1 VPLDDVDIGILAFLS
16 DMPDSTTTEI
26 SKALFKPP
34 YNIRKLDSFIR
45 YRMKRFVE
53 EQLVFANKKERK
65 YHYSINEERVI
76 FGDGILR
83 MNGQG
88 DIDIGYFVVLKT
100 LTGQTIAV
108 SIDDYEQRV
117 GAKKIFSEQ

>member
-1 VPLDDVDIGILAFLS
+1 MPLDDIDIGILAFLS
-16 DMPDSTTTEI
+16 DVPDSTTTEI

-53 EQLVFANKKERK
+53 EELVVAYKKERK
-65 YHYSINEERVI
+65 YHYCVNKERVI

-83 MNGQG
+83 MNGHG
-88 DIDIGYFVVLKT
+88 EVNIGYFIVFKT
-100 LTGQTIAV
+100 KSGQTIAV

-117 GAKKIFSEQ
+117 GAKKIFPEQ